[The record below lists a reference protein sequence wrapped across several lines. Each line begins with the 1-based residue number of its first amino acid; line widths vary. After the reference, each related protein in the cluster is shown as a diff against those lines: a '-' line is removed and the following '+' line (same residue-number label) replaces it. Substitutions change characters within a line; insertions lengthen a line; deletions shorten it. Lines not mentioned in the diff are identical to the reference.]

1 MKQMFDDTIN
11 NMENQNRH
19 VSSEAIE
26 MQATK
31 AVDEILNKGAVSQS
45 ALHDELEK
53 KKQLID
59 EMK

>member
-31 AVDEILNKGAVSQS
+31 AVDEILNKGALSQS
-45 ALHDELEK
+45 ALQDELEK
-53 KKQLID
+53 KK
-59 EMK
+59 